1 MKTLPI
7 SGRHIGNLLILLL
20 IALYIASPVDII
32 PDFVPVAGWLDDLLV
47 ILWTIFKIMD
57 RTDRKSSSVLGF
69 FNGLFT
75 VGIILILLFA
85 TICILLIISLFK

>member
-57 RTDRKSSSVLGF
+57 RTDRKSSSALGF